1 MVSGEIRTERRGG
14 ALWITVDRRSARNA
28 MTFAMYDRIA
38 AICRDANADRTV
50 RAVVLT
56 GANEAF
62 VAGTDI
68 AQFADFNTAEQA
80 VAYERRMDA
89 WLGAIEDVSV
99 PTVAALR
106 GPVVGGGLAIAAACD
121 LRVAAPSAR
130 FGVPVARTLGN
141 CFSAANLVRLAALV
155 GLGRVKELVFTA
167 RLIDAREALAIG
179 LVSEVVA
186 TDEKLVPRVDELVG
200 ELGSYA
206 PLTLRATKEMLRR
219 IRARMLPDESADLVA
234 LCYTSADFREGVR
247 AFIEKRKPAW
257 RGV

>member
-28 MTFAMYDRIA
+28 MTFTMYDRIA

-89 WLGAIEDVSV
+89 WLGAIEDVTV

-167 RLIDAREALAIG
+167 RLIDVREALAIG

-247 AFIEKRKPAW
+247 AFLERRPPVWK
-257 RGV
+257 GE

>member
-1 MVSGEIRTERRGG
+1 MSEEIRTERRGG
-14 ALWITVDRRSARNA
+14 ALWIVVDRPAARNA
-28 MTFAMYDRIA
+28 LTFAMYDRIA
-38 AICRDANADRTV
+38 ALCRDANADATV
-50 RAVVLT
+50 KAVVLT
-56 GANEAF
+56 GSGEAF

-68 AQFADFNTAEQA
+68 AQFVDFKSASQA
-80 VAYERRMDA
+80 LEYEHRMDD
-89 WLGAIEDVSV
+89 WLGAIEDVRV
-99 PTVAALR
+99 PTIAALR

-155 GLGRVKELVFTA
+155 GLGRVKELVLTA
-167 RLIDAREALAIG
+167 RLIDAQEARAIG

-186 TDEKLVPRVDELVG
+186 SEGALDARVDELAG
-200 ELGSYA
+200 ELASYA
-206 PLTLRATKEMLRR
+206 PLTLHATKEMVRR

-247 AFIEKRKPAW
+247 AFIDRRKPVW
-257 RGV
+257 KGQ

>member
-1 MVSGEIRTERRGG
+1 MTEEIRTERRAG
-14 ALWITVDRRSARNA
+14 ALWIVVDRPAARNA
-28 MTFAMYDRIA
+28 LTFAMYDRIA
-38 AICRDANADRTV
+38 AICRDANGDDSIK
-50 RAVVLT
+50 AVVMS
-56 GANEAF
+56 GSADAF

-68 AQFADFNTAEQA
+68 AQFVDFKEASQA
-80 VAYERRMDA
+80 LDYERRMDS
-89 WLGAIEDVSV
+89 WLGAIEDVRV

-167 RLIDAREALAIG
+167 RLIDAQEARAIG
-179 LVSEVVA
+179 LVTEVVGSEDA
-186 TDEKLVPRVDELVG
+186 LESRVDELVKQ
-200 ELGSYA
+200 LGSYA
-206 PLTLRATKEMLRR
+206 PLTLHATKEMVRR
-219 IRARMLPDESADLVA
+219 IRSRMMPDEAADLVA

-247 AFIEKRKPAW
+247 AFIERRKPMW
-257 RGV
+257 SGR

>member
-28 MTFAMYDRIA
+28 MTFAMYDRLA
-38 AICRDANADRTV
+38 ELCREANADRTV

-56 GANEAF
+56 GTQEAF

-68 AQFADFNTAEQA
+68 AQFAEFTTAEHA
-80 VAYERRMDA
+80 LEYERRMDA

-167 RLIDAREALAIG
+167 RLIDAQEAQAIG
-179 LVSEVVA
+179 LVTEVVDGEDA
-186 TDEKLVPRVDELVG
+186 LELRVG
-200 ELGSYA
+200 ELVKQLASYA
-206 PLTLRATKEMLRR
+206 PLTLHATKEMTRR
-219 IRARMLPDESADLVA
+219 IRARTMPEEAADLVA

-247 AFIEKRKPAW
+247 AFIERRKPMW
-257 RGV
+257 SGR